1 MVDWGWSV
9 IETMRPQIL
18 LEIEA
23 PDRWL
28 YMYVDDDCEV
38 RLVTRDEWE
47 ALFRP
52 GPEDQS

>member
-1 MVDWGWSV
+1 
-9 IETMRPQIL
+9 MRPQIL
-18 LEIEA
+18 LELEA